1 MADNIGYTPGSG
13 ATVAAD
19 EIGGVLYQRMKPVV
33 GVDGVAVDVS
43 IDNPMPM
50 VANQTDDLLRMLSRI
65 VKLLESNAVVD
76 QQQRQRLTL
85 DSITAGV
92 TLPTVTTVTGVTT
105 VTTLTTCSTVTSV
118 TNIAANAGMDR
129 EQYINIARTAYNT
142 GIRTQLQFV

>member
-1 MADNIGYTPGSG
+1 MADNVGYTPGTG

-43 IDNPMPM
+43 NDNPMPL

-65 VKLLESNAVVD
+65 VKLLESNGVID
-76 QQQRQRLTL
+76 SRQRQRVVVDAIDATASVVQIAASQTL
-85 DSITAGV
+85 A
-92 TLPTVTTVTGVTT
+92 
-105 VTTLTTCSTVTSV
+105 TLTTCSSV

-129 EQYINIARTAYNT
+129 EQYINVARTAYNT

>member
-1 MADNIGYTPGSG
+1 MADNVGYTPGSG

-43 IDNPMPM
+43 NDNPMPL

-65 VKLLESNAVVD
+65 VKLLESNSIVD

-92 TLPTVTTVTGVTT
+92 TLPTVTGVTT